1 MVHPAALAAASLRA
15 RLGDAIPEMIEAVIS
30 RLGEAAETDPD
41 PRRLLNAIV
50 SDPADEG
57 LIAYLSS
64 AIGWM
69 LPRRIAVIVLD
80 TAVAPG
86 DLPPGTLA
94 DWTSPE
100 PVLVLPDP
108 DAPGRAAAIERA
120 LTGGR
125 AAVGPAVP
133 LDQAAHSLRWARH
146 ALVLARLGVLGD
158 DGGLVRCQDHLS
170 TLLLLAD
177 ADLARAMLGQRLAPL
192 ERLRPDQRQR
202 IAETMLAWLELS
214 MNTVAVA
221 QRMNVHPQTVRYR
234 LQRIRQLFGDELSD
248 PQRRFELMLALRIA
262 ALFSIT
268 TDG

>member
-1 MVHPAALAAASLRA
+1 VVHPAAQAAASLRA
-15 RLGDAIPEMIEAVIS
+15 RLGDAIPEMVEALIS
-30 RLGEAAETDPD
+30 RLGEAAETGQD
-41 PRRLLNAIV
+41 PRGLLNAIV
-50 SDPADEG
+50 ADPPDEG
-57 LIAYLSS
+57 LVASLSS

-80 TAVAPG
+80 AADAPG

-108 DAPGRAAAIERA
+108 DAPGRATAIGRA
-120 LTGGR
+120 LEGCW

-133 LDQAAHSLRWARH
+133 LARAAQSLRWARH
-146 ALVLARLGVLGD
+146 ALGLAHLGVLGE
-158 DGGLVRCQDHLS
+158 GRGLVRCEDHLS

-192 ERLRPDQRQR
+192 DRLRPDQRQR
-202 IAETMLAWLELS
+202 LAETLLAWLELS

-234 LQRIRQLFGDELSD
+234 LQRIRQLFGEELSD
-248 PQRRFELMLALRIA
+248 PQHRFELMLALRIA
-262 ALFSIT
+262 ALFSVT